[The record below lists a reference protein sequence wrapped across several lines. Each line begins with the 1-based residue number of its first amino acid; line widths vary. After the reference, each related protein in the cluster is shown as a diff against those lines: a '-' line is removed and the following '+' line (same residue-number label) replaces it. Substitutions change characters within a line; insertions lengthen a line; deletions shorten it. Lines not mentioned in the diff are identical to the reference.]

1 MFQNG
6 LDLGARKCIFPCTT
20 KSTELRN
27 NVFSMSH
34 FVNVILTVFVLK
46 KRLVLTVLEIIF
58 CAQKRLVLTFL
69 RR

>member
-46 KRLVLTVLEIIF
+46 KDWL
-58 CAQKRLVLTFL
+58 
-69 RR
+69 